1 MECATVV
8 HVRWLAK
15 RKGVGYPLAQR
26 ARFKG
31 DWTMGRFL
39 ICTAG
44 AAVLLP
50 AAAQAQSDSEM
61 TIYLH
66 GHFSGPSITL
76 SGPMRNIDP
85 EFTAKSVKITGD
97 SAWELC
103 NGATFTH
110 CRRVDKS
117 VESGVFSV
125 RSARPIAPIIVN
137 RISGSPNS
145 PTGAGGSPPN
155 LSLRGVDS
163 EFFVAPN
170 RGGQRVSVAG
180 NNPEGMRKAADEFC
194 RNAGWRMSA
203 HARLQSEGGTYYL
216 VDVLCA
222 NSE

>member
-1 MECATVV
+1 
-8 HVRWLAK
+8 
-15 RKGVGYPLAQR
+15 
-26 ARFKG
+26 
-31 DWTMGRFL
+31 MGRFL
-39 ICTAG
+39 IWVAG
-44 AAVLLP
+44 AAALLSV
-50 AAAQAQSDSEM
+50 AAEAQSDSEM

-110 CRRVDKS
+110 CRRIDKS

-125 RSARPIAPIIVN
+125 RSARPVAPIIVN
-137 RISGSPNS
+137 RIPGSPS
-145 PTGAGGSPPN
+145 GPAGASGSPPN

-163 EFFVAPN
+163 EFFVAPT
-170 RGGQRVSVAG
+170 RGNQRVGVTG
-180 NNPEGMRKAADEFC
+180 NSPEGMRKAADEFC
-194 RNAGWRMSA
+194 RNAGWRMSV
-203 HARLQSEGGTYYL
+203 HARLQSDGGTYYL

-222 NSE
+222 NAE